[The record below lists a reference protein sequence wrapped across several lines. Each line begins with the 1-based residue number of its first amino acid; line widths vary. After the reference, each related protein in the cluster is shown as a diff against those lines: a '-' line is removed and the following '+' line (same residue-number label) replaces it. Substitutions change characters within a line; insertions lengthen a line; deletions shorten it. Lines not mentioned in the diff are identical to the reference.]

1 MRYDRLF
8 LALGLGL
15 LLPLSVAAKSE
26 APSITV
32 QPVGAVFTVGQ
43 PASLSVTA
51 TGTAPIG
58 YQWLKDGV
66 WLGGQTNSSVSFA
79 NFQFT
84 NSGSYRV
91 VITNTLGM
99 MISTPASLSVT
110 NAPLQA
116 WGYNSEGELGKGTS
130 DNTSQQ
136 YGPVSVA
143 SNVVAVAAGHQHS
156 LFVKADGS
164 LWAMG
169 WNLYG
174 ALGNGTTSDTNRPVV
189 VASNV
194 AAMAA
199 GGYHSL
205 FVKADGTLWA
215 MGRNDDG
222 RLGNG
227 NTSQQNSPVG
237 VASNVVALAAGG
249 YHSLFVKADGTLWAM
264 GFNTHGQLGNG
275 TTSSQNLPASVAS
288 NVVAV
293 AAGVNYSLFV
303 KADGT
308 LWAMG
313 DNGYGQLGNGNTSSQ
328 NLPVMNLNVFSVASL
343 GAMDGASHSLA
354 VATAK
359 TLATVTLSN
368 LTQTYDGTAKLVSG
382 VTSPTNLT
390 VIVTYNVS
398 ATAPVGVGR
407 YTVVASIIDPNYY
420 GSAVA
425 TLVIRTTPTVSNWP
439 AASAIYHGQT
449 LASSTLNGGSA
460 SVTGTFGW
468 TAPDTAPGVGTTS
481 QGVTFSPADAG
492 LYDSVTGGVNVA
504 VLVPPSVTTVA
515 ASGRTPGGAT
525 LNAVINPQGNLLDA
539 LFQYATS
546 TNFAGGTIVST
557 LAGSGQFSRPWGV
570 AVDASGNVYVADAN
584 NNRICKVTAEG
595 EVTTLSDQFNSPYG
609 VAVDANGNVYVA
621 DSDNHCIRKVT
632 AAGEVTTLAGSSQ
645 GYADGAGTAARF
657 DYPTGVAVDASGT
670 VYVADYNNLIRKIT
684 PSSTV
689 SLLAQS
695 GLTGTAVVNVNLS
708 VTGLVAQTTYYFR
721 AVATNNVGSVYGE
734 ILSFA
739 TLGTN
744 ATVATVVL
752 TNLLQTYD
760 GTAKTVAVTTS
771 PTNLAVDVTYN
782 GSANAPTHAGS
793 YAVAASI
800 SDACYYGSATNTL
813 VISKAT
819 PTVSAWPTATAI
831 TYGQTLASSTL
842 SGGAASVAGTFAW
855 TTPTT
860 APGVGTVPQAVTFT
874 PTDMTNYNPVSNT
887 VNATVYVSLAI
898 TAQPVNAVVSV
909 GQTASLSVTNTGA
922 APFGYQWLK
931 DGAMLPG
938 QTNATLTYA
947 LFQFINSGSYQVVIT
962 NAAGMAISLP
972 ASLSVPDAPLKAW
985 GFNGSGQLGVGNNDP
1000 FRLPETV
1007 ASNVVAAAVGDGHSL
1022 FVTAEGTLWG
1032 MGDNSWGQL
1041 GDGGTDIKWL
1051 PVVVA
1056 SNVVAMAGG
1065 TGYSLFIK
1073 ADGTLWGM
1081 GSNEHGQ
1088 LGDGTTAETSRPV
1101 FVTSNVVAVA
1111 AGLYHSL
1118 FIKADGTLWGM
1129 GYNIYGQLGNNT
1141 LNEANPTPL
1150 NVTNNVVTMAAG
1162 SVHTLFV
1169 KADGS
1174 LWSMGAN
1181 FYGQLGNGL
1190 ADNEA
1195 HPVSA
1200 YVTNNVVAVACGG
1213 DHSLFI
1219 KADGTLW
1226 GMGNNERGELGN
1238 DTRNLVNPTPLYV
1251 TNNVVA
1257 VTGGNA
1263 LSVFIKAEG
1272 SLWAVGSNAH
1282 LELGVENEN
1291 SGDLIRTPPILV
1303 NHGGLLAAT
1312 LANRGGATADHV
1324 LAIAGASPATGALT
1338 NQEVTFGQL
1347 ASFTALVTSGDGP
1360 FTYQWQKDGT
1370 NLVGATAATYTLDS
1384 IVLTDAGSYVVVVAS
1399 IYGSTNST
1407 SGILTVNK
1415 ATPTVTAWPTASAI
1429 TYGQMLAASILSGG
1443 SASVG
1448 GTFTWTTPDA
1458 TPEVG
1463 TARQEVTFTPTDTNA
1478 YTAVSSM
1485 VPGAGLILRY
1495 SGYFGPNTTLG
1506 GVALGAEETPFVIVA
1521 TFDSAQNLSPVP
1533 PGYGVGIYAATA
1545 AINIDGVGTYQSAP
1559 GTDLAVW
1566 LVNPT
1571 ADFYPSYA
1579 VGIGDHSLASG
1590 TFSTFEITT
1599 PQFLAETP
1607 GTAVCSGFLKN
1618 SGDALPFALPLGD
1631 GTISLNINDFGSSTP
1646 TAEILAGQTQEVGPE
1661 VTVNQA
1667 TPAVAITA
1675 AQQSGASNLSVS
1687 VNVTGPG
1694 NYQLWAV
1701 DADPVAG
1708 TWQKLVE
1715 TNTASSF
1722 TFTVT
1727 NALTTVATRFY
1738 RTVTDN
1744 AGVLATN
1751 RQLYAV
1757 HNQPTQTGQ
1766 WYKLSLPL
1774 DLGSANTL
1782 AQALGEQLKSG
1793 LSGDAMK
1800 GDLLYVMD
1808 AQGNWLRY
1816 DLDGANTWTSNGVPT
1831 ADTLAN
1837 GQGFWLKRRS
1847 TGPAQTNAIYSGS
1860 VQTNDLTMTFRSNA
1874 WHLVAWPYASPW
1886 REDDGG
1892 GTNKGWGFAAAGAQK
1907 GNSYNNADNLLVGS
1921 GYYYLNT
1928 DGRWYQPGVNGPAS
1942 NTTLRAFE
1950 GYYYL
1955 HRGTGFVWAVKNP

>member
-1 MRYDRLF
+1 
-8 LALGLGL
+8 
-15 LLPLSVAAKSE
+15 
-26 APSITV
+26 
-32 QPVGAVFTVGQ
+32 
-43 PASLSVTA
+43 
-51 TGTAPIG
+51 
-58 YQWLKDGV
+58 
-66 WLGGQTNSSVSFA
+66 
-79 NFQFT
+79 
-84 NSGSYRV
+84 
-91 VITNTLGM
+91 
-99 MISTPASLSVT
+99 
-110 NAPLQA
+110 
-116 WGYNSEGELGKGTS
+116 
-130 DNTSQQ
+130 
-136 YGPVSVA
+136 
-143 SNVVAVAAGHQHS
+143 
-156 LFVKADGS
+156 
-164 LWAMG
+164 
-169 WNLYG
+169 
-174 ALGNGTTSDTNRPVV
+174 
-189 VASNV
+189 
-194 AAMAA
+194 
-199 GGYHSL
+199 
-205 FVKADGTLWA
+205 
-215 MGRNDDG
+215 
-222 RLGNG
+222 
-227 NTSQQNSPVG
+227 
-237 VASNVVALAAGG
+237 
-249 YHSLFVKADGTLWAM
+249 
-264 GFNTHGQLGNG
+264 
-275 TTSSQNLPASVAS
+275 
-288 NVVAV
+288 
-293 AAGVNYSLFV
+293 
-303 KADGT
+303 
-308 LWAMG
+308 MG

-584 NNRICKVTAEG
+584 NNRICKVTAAGEVTTMSDQFNAPYGVAVDASGTVYVADSGNNRICKVTAMGEVTTLSDQFNSPYGVAVDASGNVYVADVGYNCIFKLTAAGEVTTMSDQFNGPYGVAVDASGNVYVADAGNNRICKVTAEG